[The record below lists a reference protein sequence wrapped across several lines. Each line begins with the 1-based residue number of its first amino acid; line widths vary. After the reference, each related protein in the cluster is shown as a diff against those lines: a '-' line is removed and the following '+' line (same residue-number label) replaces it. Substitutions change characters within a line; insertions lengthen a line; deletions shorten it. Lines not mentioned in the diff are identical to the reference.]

1 MKIRRRTAIA
11 KSYIRM
17 GYRSGRAVMMFS
29 RILALY
35 LAFLGVRRLVGRKR
49 AKRIETWVHTR
60 GARIL
65 HKGFLSLEGVYIKL
79 GQFMSML
86 TGLLPDQYLDELQ
99 ALQDAVPPRPYE
111 AIKARIESELSKP
124 IGEIFSE
131 FDEEA
136 TASASLGQVHL
147 GRLIDGR
154 EVAVKVQYPG
164 IERVVRTDLGVVR
177 LVARVVDLFLPEL
190 HYQNVYEDLK
200 KTITRELDYENEGRN
215 AEAIAKNFEDN
226 PHIEFPSIYWEY
238 TTSKV
243 LCMERKRGIKIL
255 DVEAIEESGIRPI
268 DVIEVLVQAY
278 FKQLL
283 VDGFY
288 HADPHPGNFFVRKAP
303 DGRPTIVFLD
313 FGAVAEFPT
322 EFKEGMRTVVYGY
335 MLRDDKRVI
344 EGMRQMGFE
353 ASGADEEVFEKAV
366 RHYMDKLLH
375 FAPEDFSQLDL
386 REFDIR
392 KNLEE
397 MEVSFRELAR
407 AFQVPRN
414 WFYVERTLTLL
425 LGLCA
430 RLDPKVDAFLYGFP
444 YAVEF
449 VFGGDAKLAEIW
461 GNLQDPTKA
470 RDRAVR
476 A

>member
-1 MKIRRRTAIA
+1 
-11 KSYIRM
+11 
-17 GYRSGRAVMMFS
+17 MFG

-35 LAFLGVRRLVGRKR
+35 LIFLGIRRIAGRKR
-49 AKRIETWVHTR
+49 TRRLERRVHAVS
-60 GARIL
+60 ARIL
-65 HKGFLSLEGVYIKL
+65 HKGILALEGVYIKL

-99 ALQDAVPPRPYE
+99 DLQDAVPPRPYE
-111 AIKARIESELSKP
+111 AIKRRIESELSRP
-124 IGEIFSE
+124 IEEIFQE
-131 FDEEA
+131 FDREA
-136 TASASLGQVHL
+136 TASASLGQVHM
-147 GRLIDGR
+147 GRLRDGR

-177 LVARVVDLFLPEL
+177 IVAGVIDFFLPEL
-190 HYQNVYEDLK
+190 NYKNVYEDLK
-200 KTITRELDYENEGRN
+200 KTITRELDYESEGRN
-215 AEAIAKNFEDN
+215 AEAISARFEEN
-226 PHIEFPSIYWEY
+226 PHVEFPEIYWEY
-238 TTSKV
+238 TTPKV
-243 LCMERKRGIKIL
+243 LCMERMRGIKIL
-255 DVEAIEESGIRPI
+255 DVEAIEEAGIRPI

-303 DGRPTIVFLD
+303 DAKPIIVFLD
-313 FGAVAEFPT
+313 FGAVAEFP
-322 EFKEGMRTVVYGY
+322 ENFKDGMRTVVYGY

-353 ASGADEEVFEKAV
+353 AAGADEEVFEKAV
-366 RHYMDKLLH
+366 RHYMDKLLR
-375 FAPEDFSQLDL
+375 FAPEDFSNLDL

-392 KNLEE
+392 RNLEE
-397 MEVSFRELAR
+397 MQVSFRELAR
-407 AFQVPRN
+407 AFQVPQN

-425 LGLCA
+425 MGLCA

-449 VFGGDAKLAEIW
+449 VFGGDSRLAAIW
-461 GNLQDPTKA
+461 GTTSDPSKSQT
-470 RDRAVR
+470 RALR